1 MADWR
6 EEFEL
11 EEPAAVP
18 EPQMLRHG
26 GAQADDEEEERRR
39 QERERKKAEVR
50 ARLEEAGRAKKAK
63 KGFLTPERKKKLRKL
78 LMMKA
83 AEDLKQQQLLK
94 EQERQ
99 RVLQER
105 IIPLPDVDSMNDTEQ
120 LKKIAQEMWKR
131 VGEVE
136 DSKYDL
142 EYQVRQKDFEINE
155 LTIAV
160 NDLRG
165 KFVKPTLKK
174 VSKYD
179 SKMTKGPA
187 TSRKDFREGLKVVKK
202 DTFGLDKLTGKA
214 DEKAEE

>member
-1 MADWR
+1 
-6 EEFEL
+6 
-11 EEPAAVP
+11 
-18 EPQMLRHG
+18 
-26 GAQADDEEEERRR
+26 
-39 QERERKKAEVR
+39 
-50 ARLEEAGRAKKAK
+50 
-63 KGFLTPERKKKLRKL
+63 
-78 LMMKA
+78 MMKA

-99 RVLQER
+99 RILSER
-105 IIPLPDVDSMNDTEQ
+105 IIPLPDVDSMNDVGQ
-120 LKKIAQEMWKR
+120 LQKIAQEMWKR

-179 SKMTKGPA
+179 SKFDKMEEMKKKKEA
-187 TSRKDFREGLKVVKK
+187 EKAALKVELKSTNIDKYALDDGKPKEQADWQKKEEAAAEWKK
-202 DTFGLDKLTGKA
+202 DA
-214 DEKAEE
+214 AN